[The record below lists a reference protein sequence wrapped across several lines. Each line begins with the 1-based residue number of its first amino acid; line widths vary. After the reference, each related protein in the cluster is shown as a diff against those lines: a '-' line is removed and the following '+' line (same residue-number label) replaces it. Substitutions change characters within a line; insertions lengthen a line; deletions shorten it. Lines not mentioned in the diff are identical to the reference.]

1 VAVRWWL
8 WTSLVLACARAA
20 PTPFEPCDVKEASC
34 QVQTFLAVEERRGQ
48 LWDPWAAPP
57 PVYVITRDD
66 LRRILATGA
75 QGFNLWTLPLQE
87 LGLLAGNVDVAR
99 ADDLWRLDNG
109 LAFYWSRDKLVTLI
123 GERLPPGD
131 IGATATLAH
140 EYVHAAQD
148 REVGIAFPP
157 GLGTDLQIVRTS
169 LIEGEAEFFGALAR
183 LEMEGSDPA
192 AFDWNT
198 HYRGWLTSERN
209 DTIHVTSPH
218 THVRLALPYPL
229 GGGFLARAWLRA
241 GAAGINRA
249 FLDPPRSTLELMLAS
264 EDQPG
269 HVPRAAPCVLAPDRA
284 RFRPIDVDTLGAAL
298 FYAFLVRLTDRE
310 ADSWQSALTW
320 RGDQLWLAQNAV
332 TGTLTTLWH
341 IRAPGF
347 AASPLG
353 PLLSASAGPPLVEG
367 DDVFFWSEDDPDLA
381 QVIRHTLVCP

>member
-1 VAVRWWL
+1 
-8 WTSLVLACARAA
+8 
-20 PTPFEPCDVKEASC
+20 
-34 QVQTFLAVEERRGQ
+34 
-48 LWDPWAAPP
+48 
-57 PVYVITRDD
+57 
-66 LRRILATGA
+66 
-75 QGFNLWTLPLQE
+75 
-87 LGLLAGNVDVAR
+87 
-99 ADDLWRLDNG
+99 
-109 LAFYWSRDKLVTLI
+109 
-123 GERLPPGD
+123 
-131 IGATATLAH
+131 
-140 EYVHAAQD
+140 
-148 REVGIAFPP
+148 
-157 GLGTDLQIVRTS
+157 
-169 LIEGEAEFFGALAR
+169 
-183 LEMEGSDPA
+183 
-192 AFDWNT
+192 
-198 HYRGWLTSERN
+198 
-209 DTIHVTSPH
+209 
-218 THVRLALPYPL
+218 
-229 GGGFLARAWLRA
+229 
-241 GAAGINRA
+241 
-249 FLDPPRSTLELMLAS
+249 MLAS